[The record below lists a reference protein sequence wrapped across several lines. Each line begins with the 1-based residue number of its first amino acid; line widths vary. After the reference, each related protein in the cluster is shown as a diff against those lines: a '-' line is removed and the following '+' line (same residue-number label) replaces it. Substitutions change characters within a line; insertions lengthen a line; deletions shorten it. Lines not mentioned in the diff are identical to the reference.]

1 MALSDGHPHPIPTA
15 AMAAYDPPTYLQQH
29 HSNKRAL
36 YCPNNTN
43 EHTADLNH
51 MKNNNNFAAALISPE
66 DEQQLPCEQYK
77 EFLDASHHERADMI
91 DNLVDV
97 SVDIIDS
104 IWPAPG
110 HAKVVA
116 TKGFIREILKRS
128 KTTYFMLQISLFY
141 IFRVKRVVQ
150 AKLRMAAGERRYRDN
165 LMCCGRRMFLASL
178 MAASKYIHDKS
189 YRNKAWAD
197 ASGLTLAEINASELA
212 FLQMI
217 DYRLFIS
224 KATFEKWYT
233 MLNQRLDQRKQLRQQ
248 QQPQQQKES
257 PRSYHQQYNHHCLV
271 TPKAIQK
278 PSGKPSASTMT
289 PAMITKGITT
299 TIAKGMTTTAPLP
312 SPTATMTTTTTTPFV
327 AIPPPSSSLSTGP
340 SDALSSSS
348 HYPSPDS
355 PYY

>member
-15 AMAAYDPPTYLQQH
+15 AMAAYDPPTYLQPH
-29 HSNKRAL
+29 HSNKRTL
-36 YCPNNTN
+36 YCPTNTN
-43 EHTADLNH
+43 EHSTDLNH
-51 MKNNNNFAAALISPE
+51 KMKSNTNFAAALISPE
-66 DEQQLPCEQYK
+66 DEEQQLPCEQYK

-150 AKLRMAAGERRYRDN
+150 AKLRMAAEERRYRDN

-233 MLNQRLDQRKQLRQQ
+233 MLNQRLDQQKQQRQQ
-248 QQPQQQKES
+248 LKET
-257 PRSYHQQYNHHCLV
+257 PRPYHQQYNHHCLM

-289 PAMITKGITT
+289 SAM
-299 TIAKGMTTTAPLP
+299 IAKGITTTAPLP
-312 SPTATMTTTTTTPFV
+312 VPGTAAT
-327 AIPPPSSSLSTGP
+327 IPPPPPPPLSTIG
-340 SDALSSSS
+340 SSAVISSSS

-355 PYY
+355 PCY